1 MIEHFGVR
9 LFAPSYKLTFILPSD
24 TIINTIVVL

>member
-1 MIEHFGVR
+1 MKEHFGVR

-24 TIINTIVVL
+24 AIINTNEVL